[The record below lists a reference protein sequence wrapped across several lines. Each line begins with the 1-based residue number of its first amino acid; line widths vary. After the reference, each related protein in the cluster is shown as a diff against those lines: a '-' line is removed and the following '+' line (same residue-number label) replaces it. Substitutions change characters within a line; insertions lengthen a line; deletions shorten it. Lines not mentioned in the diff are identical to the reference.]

1 MLEDA
6 QATHDL
12 QGTPGLTPLPAVPT
26 AARTNGHP
34 RGDRRRDLGL
44 PPDSA
49 STVLSSE
56 LESSSFID
64 SDEDDNTSRCV
75 CGCEQVGV
83 WVCASGHVGVGVWMS
98 WVRMCES
105 MCMYTGWGKC
115 AYVHRCVVVYAQVCA
130 CAGVT
135 GVCARGRACTGVR
148 ACCVVCTGACVPVR
162 VHAVHTSVCQ
172 CSWPCCLPCVCVRVC
187 LRVVTHLPTP
197 VGVGFAAC
205 HVCGVVCVY
214 NQEQNLVLS
223 KLPRPPRLP
232 HSTSGTRP
240 TAPSVLIL

>member
-75 CGCEQVGV
+75 CVGV
-83 WVCASGHVGVGVWMS
+83 SKWVCGYASGCAGMCVQVCVCASGHVGVGCKLACGRGCVQVGM
-98 WVRMCES
+98 WVQLGMWACVQAVMWAWVCGCPGCACVNRCACTQGGASVHMCIGVYW
-105 MCMYTGWGKC
+105 CM
-115 AYVHRCVVVYAQVCA
+115 HRCVHVQVWQVCAHEGVHAQVCVHVVW
-130 CAGVT
+130 CAQVHVCLSVCMLCT
-135 GVCARGRACTGVR
+135 RVCASAASHVTY
-148 ACCVVCTGACVPVR
+148 PVF
-162 VHAVHTSVCQ
+162 VSV
-172 CSWPCCLPCVCVRVC
+172 
-187 LRVVTHLPTP
+187 
-197 VGVGFAAC
+197 FA
-205 HVCGVVCVY
+205 
-214 NQEQNLVLS
+214 
-223 KLPRPPRLP
+223 
-232 HSTSGTRP
+232 
-240 TAPSVLIL
+240 